1 MKILI
6 SEIPDEG
13 LELEIEEALSAGV
26 VKLISPVKGNLSV
39 NKVGQELIIE
49 GEITTKAE
57 FECSRCLKN
66 YTDEICVPVAVIYH
80 PLEELKAEGKYE
92 IKDDELDMGFYAADE
107 FDLLE
112 LIKEQLVLNVPMKL
126 LCSEECKGIC
136 PKCGTDLNIN
146 KCNCSLTE
154 VDSRLEILKDLLRR
168 E

>member
-1 MKILI
+1 MKIVI
-6 SEIPDEG
+6 SDIPDEG
-13 LELEIEEALSAGV
+13 LELEIDEALSAGT

-39 NKVGQELIIE
+39 KKVGQELIIQ
-49 GEITTKAE
+49 GEITAKAE
-57 FECSRCLKN
+57 FECSRCLKS
-66 YTDEICVPVAVIYH
+66 YTDEICVPVGVTYH
-80 PLEELKAEGKYE
+80 PLEELKPEGKYE
-92 IKDDELDMGFYAADE
+92 VKEDELDTDFYAGDE

-112 LIKEQLVLNVPMKL
+112 LIKEQIVLNVPMKL
-126 LCSEECKGIC
+126 LCSEACKGIC